1 MYKSIIT
8 WVLYLYILCF
18 GALMFN
24 EIMFTQN
31 GFKHK
36 MKVMQINY
44 DSSSDIISWC
54 SSSCDVYTD
63 DNVLKYQNLWSF
75 FDKRLVTIYKSV
87 HTYNYLIK
95 STSLNCWI

>member
-18 GALMFN
+18 WALMFN

-36 MKVMQINY
+36 MKAMQINY

-63 DNVLKYQNLWSF
+63 DNVSVVSF
-75 FDKRLVTIYKSV
+75 GSKCGLSEIEFAKKRTYKCSMQRQ
-87 HTYNYLIK
+87 
-95 STSLNCWI
+95 SE